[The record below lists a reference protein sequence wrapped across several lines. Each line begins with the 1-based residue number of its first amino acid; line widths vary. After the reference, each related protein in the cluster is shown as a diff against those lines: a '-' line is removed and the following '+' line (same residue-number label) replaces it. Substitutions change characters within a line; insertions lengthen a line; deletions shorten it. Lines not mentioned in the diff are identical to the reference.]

1 MLDARKPGETRAFLI
16 EWTGMKIIGIAGMP
30 RSGKDSLAEL
40 FIRDNFFGISFGDV
54 VRRFARER
62 HADKPDPISVAN
74 MTETSNWLREN
85 HGPEVI
91 LDEALQQYK
100 DQTASGQVYQGLV
113 LWSIRMPIE
122 VDYILSRGGELIW
135 TEASVETRYER
146 NLKHMREG
154 EAHVSLDE
162 FKRQEALQWEPQP
175 GIDPTI
181 QMNMSYVKSKATH
194 VLENN
199 EDDFELF
206 LKKAHELIAA
216 LGVTE

>member
-1 MLDARKPGETRAFLI
+1 
-16 EWTGMKIIGIAGMP
+16 MP

-40 FIRDNFFGISFGDV
+40 FIKDGFFGISFGDV

-62 HADKPDPISVAN
+62 HVDKPDPISVAN

-100 DQTASGQVYQGLV
+100 DQVASGQEYQGLV
-113 LWSIRMPIE
+113 LWSIRMPVE

-135 TEASVETRYER
+135 TEASVEVRHER

-154 EAHVSLDE
+154 EAPISLEE
-162 FKRQEALQWEPQP
+162 FTRQEQLQWEPQQ
-175 GIDPTI
+175 GIDPSI
-181 QMNMSYVKSKATH
+181 QMNMSYVKSRATK

-199 EDDFELF
+199 GDNYGEF
-206 LKKAHELIAA
+206 LAKAHALIAE
-216 LGVTE
+216 LGITE

>member
-1 MLDARKPGETRAFLI
+1 
-16 EWTGMKIIGIAGMP
+16 MKIIGIGGMP

-40 FIRDNFFGISFGDV
+40 FIKDGFFGISFGDV

-74 MTETSNWLREN
+74 MTETANWLREN

-100 DQTASGQVYQGLV
+100 DQVASGHEYQGLV
-113 LWSIRMPIE
+113 LWSIRMPVE

-135 TEASVETRYER
+135 TEASPEVRYQR
-146 NLKHMREG
+146 NLKHLREG
-154 EAHVSLDE
+154 ETAVSFEE

-181 QMNMSYVKSKATH
+181 QMNMSYVKSKATRT
-194 VLENN
+194 LENDQ
-199 EDDFELF
+199 DDFDVF
-206 LKKAHELIAA
+206 LQKAHALIND
-216 LGVTE
+216 LGVKE

>member
-1 MLDARKPGETRAFLI
+1 
-16 EWTGMKIIGIAGMP
+16 MKIIGIGGMP

-40 FIRDNFFGISFGDV
+40 FIKDGFFGISFGDV

-100 DQTASGQVYQGLV
+100 DQIASGQNYQGLV
-113 LWSIRMPIE
+113 LWSIRMVVE
-122 VDYILSRGGELIW
+122 VDYILARGGELIW
-135 TEASVETRYER
+135 TEASEKVRYER
-146 NLKHMREG
+146 NLKHLRQG
-154 EAHVSLDE
+154 ESPISFDE
-162 FKRQEALQWEPQP
+162 FKRQELLQWEPQP

-181 QMNMSYVKSKATH
+181 QMNMSYVKSKATRI
-194 VLENN
+194 LENDQ
-199 EDDFELF
+199 DDFDIF
-206 LKKAHELIAA
+206 LEKAHQLIAD
-216 LGVTE
+216 LGIE

>member
-1 MLDARKPGETRAFLI
+1 
-16 EWTGMKIIGIAGMP
+16 MP

-40 FIRDNFFGISFGDV
+40 FIKDGFFGISFGDV

-62 HADKPDPISVAN
+62 HAGKPDPISVEN
-74 MTETSNWLREN
+74 MTETSNWLRKN

-100 DQTASGQVYQGLV
+100 DQLASGHEYQGLV

-122 VDYILSRGGELIW
+122 VDYILARDGKLIW
-135 TEASVETRYER
+135 TEATPEIRYQR
-146 NLKHMREG
+146 NLKYMREG
-154 EAHVSLDE
+154 ESHISFEE

-175 GIDPTI
+175 GIDPNI

-194 VLENN
+194 VLENSG
-199 EDDFELF
+199 DDLDSF
-206 LKKAHELIAA
+206 LVKAHKLINELGIQ
-216 LGVTE
+216 E

>member
-1 MLDARKPGETRAFLI
+1 
-16 EWTGMKIIGIAGMP
+16 MKIIGIGGMP

-40 FIRDNFFGISFGDV
+40 FIKDGFFGISFGDV

-62 HADKPDPISVAN
+62 HADKPDPISVVN

-91 LDEALQQYK
+91 LDEALQQYE
-100 DQTASGQVYQGLV
+100 DQVASGHSYQGLV
-113 LWSIRMPIE
+113 LWSIRMPVE

-135 TEASVETRYER
+135 TEASEEVRHQR
-146 NLKHMREG
+146 NLEHLREG
-154 EAHVSLDE
+154 ETPVSLEE

-181 QMNMSYVKSKATH
+181 QMNMSYVKDKATRI
-194 VLENN
+194 LENN
-199 EDDFELF
+199 QNDFDVF
-206 LKKAHELIAA
+206 LEKAHKLITD
-216 LGVTE
+216 LGIKE